1 MSAASRVDDESN
13 SVIHAAIRSRDT
25 GALFELAVC
34 CWPELILEL
43 FDVCPVAP
51 ADGGPLPPPFDGP
64 VGFGDGLDDAGD
76 DIFMIVEQDERKTMR
91 RKESKIILV
100 L

>member
-1 MSAASRVDDESN
+1 M
-13 SVIHAAIRSRDT
+13 T
-25 GALFELAVC
+25 
-34 CWPELILEL
+34 LEL

-76 DIFMIVEQDERKTMR
+76 DIFMIREQDEKQWRERKTFR
-91 RKESKIILV
+91 FV
-100 L
+100 LYICFQKFIEPSYWVDKQSYWKKFKTMSLK